1 MAKKKKK
8 KSATKINFTPK
19 NNDWLKQKKREWKND
34 RTPSIPNFY
43 YSPFYKIISGLVAGK
58 KL

>member
-8 KSATKINFTPK
+8 KNATKINFIPK

-34 RTPSIPNFY
+34 RTPSPPTFY
-43 YSPFYKIISGLVAGK
+43 YSPLYNIISGLGVGK